1 MTGPTQQATTSDWKA
16 ATRSSR
22 RPADAAAST
31 KAATARAMAVRMTLA
46 VERNLRATDLVR
58 HD

>member
-1 MTGPTQQATTSDWKA
+1 MIVAVTG
-16 ATRSSR
+16 R
-22 RPADAAAST
+22 ST